1 MTIVYATDEMKKD
14 VESLIRIARED
25 NIEGCVNLTGF
36 ASYNV
41 PQRTKLDICY
51 HCITHKYKQA

>member
-25 NIEGCVNLTGF
+25 NIEAEKVYLIYFTSLDLGFPVNLLR
-36 ASYNV
+36 S
-41 PQRTKLDICY
+41 I
-51 HCITHKYKQA
+51 